1 MMIVALVKDL
11 FFISK
16 IKETAIQLNKEIF
29 FIKNYDELKDFFDK
43 INGNIK
49 LIINGNIKLIIID
62 LNFNDIKPLETIQEI
77 KSIETL
83 KNKKIIAYCSH
94 VQTELMNKAKEL
106 GIEVMPKSLFTSK
119 LEAIIKN

>member
-16 IKETAIQLNKEIF
+16 IKETAIQLNKNIL
-29 FIKNYDELKDFFDK
+29 FIKSQSELKGFFDK
-43 INGNIK
+43 INE
-49 LIINGNIKLIIID
+49 NIKLIIID
-62 LNFNDIKPLETIQEI
+62 LNFNDIKPLETIQGI

-94 VQTELMNKAKEL
+94 VQTELMNKAKEF

-119 LEAIIKN
+119 LGTIIKN